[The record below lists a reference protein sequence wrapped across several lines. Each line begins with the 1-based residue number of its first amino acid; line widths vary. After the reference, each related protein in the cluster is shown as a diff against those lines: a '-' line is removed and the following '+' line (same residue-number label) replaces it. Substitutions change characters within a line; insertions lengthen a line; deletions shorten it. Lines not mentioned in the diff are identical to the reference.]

1 MTSAG
6 RGPGH
11 RRNRRAGRV
20 RRVATRPRAG
30 RAAAAGL
37 ARCVAWLAVLA
48 GCGALAGGGTTGSG
62 ATGSGAGRRDAPATG
77 YQRVIAAVLHS
88 VVQVSGAAGTGSG
101 VVLDR
106 RGDIVTSA
114 GVAGSAKR
122 FRVRAPVI
130 SQALPARL
138 IGSFPPDDL
147 AVIRVERG
155 ASELAP
161 AVWAQPSAVQP

>member
-48 GCGALAGGGTTGSG
+48 GCG

-161 AVWAQPSAVQP
+161 AVWAQPSAVQPGAVVLA